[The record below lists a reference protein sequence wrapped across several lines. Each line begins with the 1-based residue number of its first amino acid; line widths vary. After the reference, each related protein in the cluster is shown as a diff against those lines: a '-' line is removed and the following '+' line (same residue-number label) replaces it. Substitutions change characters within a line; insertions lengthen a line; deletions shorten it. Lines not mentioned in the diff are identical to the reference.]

1 MCNNITHTFYKSHTN
16 TPLSELELDKK
27 TYNPPSEEE
36 LAMLAL
42 YAEQRQAGADLRT
55 ERGPEQR
62 AAEYSAA
69 TTSSQDMYN
78 QRYSLHLSEHLL
90 LMILF

>member
-1 MCNNITHTFYKSHTN
+1 MYFKNRTHTN
-16 TPLSELELDKK
+16 IPLSELELDKK

-78 QRYSLHLSEHLL
+78 QRYSLRLFKHLL